1 MALHE
6 LVAAR
11 QSEILNRWME
21 HVRGTLAPESIS
33 HIELVDHMPDFLASL
48 VAAMRVDAGVAA
60 PVAIDSPA
68 AAAEHGEH
76 RLRLGFSLDEVVR
89 EYGALVDA
97 VIATART
104 AGHDPTTR
112 ELQVLFGFVVAGMAR
127 AVTEYAAERDA
138 ELQRQANAHFA
149 FVAHE
154 LRNPLSAAA
163 SSLHALRFQNLVP
176 ADHAAVDRLDRG
188 LRRATELVDQSLRS
202 ARIASGVDLR
212 PEVTTLAELFEL
224 AVSDV
229 SAAADVKGVTI
240 TADIRQDSRVE
251 LDVRLIRSAIDNL
264 LSNGIKHTA
273 PGEAVVLRGDVS
285 GGRASIE
292 VEDGCGGLEPAEIEA
307 AFSPFVRLDTDQP
320 GFGLG
325 LAIAKQAV
333 DAHGGTIRVQSL
345 PGKGCV
351 FVLGLPVAESRTIA
365 KTE

>member
-6 LVAAR
+6 LLAAR

-21 HVRGTLAPESIS
+21 QVRGTLAPESIS
-33 HIELVDHMPDFLASL
+33 HIELVDHMPDFLASMI
-48 VAAMRVDAGVAA
+48 AAMRIDTGSTA
-60 PVAIDSPA
+60 PVVTDPPA

-89 EYGALVDA
+89 EYGALADA
-97 VIATART
+97 VIAAAKN

-112 ELQVLFGFVVAGMAR
+112 ELQVLFAFVVSGMAG
-127 AVTEYAAERDA
+127 AVTEYAAQRDA

-154 LRNPLSAAA
+154 LRNPLTAAT
-163 SSLHALRFQNLVP
+163 SSLEALRFLNLVP
-176 ADHAAVDRLDRG
+176 ADHVSVDRLDRS
-188 LRRATELVDQSLRS
+188 LRRATELVDQSLRT

-212 PEVTTLAELFEL
+212 PEATTLTELFEL

-229 SAAADVKGVTI
+229 AAAADFKGVTI
-240 TADIRQDSRVE
+240 TSEIRQDSRVE

-273 PGEAVVLRGDVS
+273 SGAAVVLRGDIA
-285 GGRASIE
+285 GGRAVIE
-292 VEDGCGGLEPAEIEA
+292 VEDGCGGLEPGEIEA
-307 AFSPFVRLDTDQP
+307 AFAPFVRLDAGQP

-351 FVLGLPVAESRTIA
+351 FVLGLPVAELHPVA
-365 KTE
+365 KAE